1 MITLDTHII
10 IWNALKPENLSKKA
24 KNAINT
30 ANKTDGIII
39 SDISFWEIAML
50 ISKKRL
56 EIEIPYLDFIHLIKA
71 SNNFQIKTITPEV
84 AELSTEISLD
94 PADRIISATSILS
107 NAPLVTAD
115 SNLRKSK
122 TVKTIW

>member
-122 TVKTIW
+122 TIKTIW